1 MTSRFKPLSF
11 IIVFSVLVSASAADR
26 KPKEPS
32 TKSPEVVKA
41 DVATPAPKS
50 VFSAD
55 KDSRDPFFPKSNR
68 PHKTET
74 SPTPAT
80 TATDV
85 VSMLRSGFQG
95 IMGAGENRLAVVNNA
110 IIEPGKIVSVPLG
123 APGSGKFVR
132 VRVTEILKDSVT
144 LEIEGQRQ
152 PLTLTAQESK

>member
-1 MTSRFKPLSF
+1 
-11 IIVFSVLVSASAADR
+11 
-26 KPKEPS
+26 
-32 TKSPEVVKA
+32 
-41 DVATPAPKS
+41 
-50 VFSAD
+50 
-55 KDSRDPFFPKSNR
+55 
-68 PHKTET
+68 
-74 SPTPAT
+74 
-80 TATDV
+80 
-85 VSMLRSGFQG
+85 MLRAGFQG